1 MWLGRAR
8 ALPIAMPH
16 CQIGPTTKRQ
26 SEGLSDHGC
35 PTQLS
40 RIAIGT
46 RLPIVAAGLGY
57 SPTESNDVISA
68 VRR

>member
-8 ALPIAMPH
+8 ALPFAVAH
-16 CQIGPTTKRQ
+16 CQIGLTTKRQ

-40 RIAIGT
+40 RVVIGS
-46 RLPIVAAGLGY
+46 RFPIVATGLGY